1 MSSLLL
7 VHTNRETRP
16 TTVLP
21 MGLLRVADACSAA
34 GIDTHVVDLAFAR
47 APARKLAQAVRKI
60 QPAAVGFAVR
70 NIDNADFRS
79 PRYYLGEVKP
89 LIQGLRAAHPEL
101 PLIAGGAGISMA
113 PAACQ
118 LELGVDCVLA
128 GPAERS
134 LPLLWP
140 EIVARGREALPAVLQ
155 GEPGPCP
162 PSADF
167 SRWLDLGPYKRRN
180 APLGVQAR
188 RGCPYHCVYCN
199 YAAIEGAT
207 KYEMW
212 DPEGVVTA
220 VAEQVAS
227 TGIRDVEFVDSTFN
241 SPPKFAIELC
251 EALARADLDLTL
263 QASGI
268 TPRHGTVDVLEA
280 MRSAGFSAITCSP
293 DAAAP
298 ETIASYGKGF
308 ERPELDAMAET
319 TARLDLPVL
328 WSLMFGG
335 PGETE
340 ATVLE
345 TLRFVEEVVHPSD
358 VVMVTTRMRIYPH
371 TRLAAVVE
379 AEGGA
384 PPVLDLRE
392 PGQFYLSPELEG
404 DWLDTE
410 LSALTKRRNN
420 VMYMD
425 SGQKAMIAW
434 IQRVQALVG
443 QRGPTWA
450 AHPAVLRRKPSE
462 PA

>member
-21 MGLLRVADACSAA
+21 MGLLRVADACAAA
-34 GIDTHVVDLAFAR
+34 GIDTHVLDLAFAR
-47 APARKLAQAVRKI
+47 SPARKLAKTLRKL

-70 NIDNADFRS
+70 NIDNADFRA
-79 PRYYLGEVKP
+79 PRHYLGEVEP
-89 LIQGLRAAHPEL
+89 LIRSVRAAYPDL

-113 PAACQ
+113 PVEAQVA
-118 LELGVDCVLA
+118 LGVDCVLA
-128 GPAERS
+128 GPGERT
-134 LPLLWP
+134 LPRLWP
-140 EIVARGREALPAVLQ
+140 DILARGRNALEPVVH
-155 GEPGPCP
+155 GEPGPC
-162 PSADF
+162 SAAADF
-167 SRWLDLGPYKRRN
+167 ARWLDLKPYKRRN

-199 YAAIEGAT
+199 YAAIEGST
-207 KYEMW
+207 KYELW
-212 DPEGVVTA
+212 DPAGVVTA
-220 VAEQVAS
+220 VQEQVDR

-241 SPPKFAIELC
+241 SPPNFAIELC
-251 EALARADLDLTL
+251 EALASADLGLTL

-280 MRSAGFSAITCSP
+280 MQAAGFSAITCSP

-298 ETIASYGKGF
+298 ATIESYGKGF
-308 ERPELDAMAET
+308 ARADLDTMAAT

-328 WSLMFGG
+328 WSLIFGG

-340 ATVLE
+340 DTVLE
-345 TLRFVEEVVHPSD
+345 TLRFVEEVVHPAD
-358 VVMVTTRMRIYPH
+358 VVMVTTRMRVYPH
-371 TRLAAVVE
+371 TRLAKVVE
-379 AEGGA
+379 AEGG
-384 PPVLDLRE
+384 PPATLNLND
-392 PGQFYLSPELEG
+392 PGQFYLSPGLEG
-404 DWLDTE
+404 AWLDTE
-410 LSALTKRRNN
+410 LSALTNRRNN

-425 SGQKAMIAW
+425 SGQKAMVAW

-450 AHPAVLRRKPSE
+450 AHPAVLRR
-462 PA
+462 